1 MADAAADR
9 PRPKRRDRTR
19 SIATPEGVV
28 IHMILA
34 PLTDRLAA
42 LVIDLCIIYGTLIA
56 IVVVALFTFLQV
68 GPSELV
74 FIVVQ
79 LLAFFV
85 RSFYFA
91 FFELRWL
98 GATPGKRAMKLRV
111 VSRDG
116 GPLRP
121 PAVLA
126 RNLMR
131 EVELF
136 LPITIVL
143 SVNAMPG
150 GNTLVVPALVWL
162 GVITL
167 LPLFNRDRLRAG
179 DIVGGTWVIEMP
191 KGALLGD
198 MATVRRPTGV
208 ERPNYRFTSEQ
219 VAIYGIYEL
228 QILEQVLR
236 DDGPNGDNARE
247 AVANKI
253 AAKIGFETDDGRP
266 IWPRPFLEAFYRA
279 QRQRLETDLAF
290 GRRQERKRSP

>member
-1 MADAAADR
+1 MADVAADR
-9 PRPKRRDRTR
+9 SRPKRRDRTR

-28 IHMILA
+28 IRMTLA
-34 PLTDRLAA
+34 SLGDRLAA

-56 IVVVALFTFLQV
+56 LIVVAVLTIF
-68 GPSELV
+68 ELGGREMV
-74 FIVVQ
+74 LVVVN
-79 LLAFFV
+79 LSAFFV

-121 PAVLA
+121 AAVLA

-143 SVNAMPG
+143 SVGSMPG
-150 GNTLVVPALVWL
+150 GNTLVLPALIWL

-179 DIVGGTWVIEMP
+179 DVVGGTWVIEMP

-208 ERPNYRFTSEQ
+208 ERPDYRFTTEQ

-236 DDGPNGDNARE
+236 DDGPNGENARQ
-247 AVANKI
+247 AVAEKI